1 MIARSRIKPP
11 PYPSLSRRGLKGWN
25 QKEELM
31 KKYIERMSFTM
42 ILIIGALLFLGV
54 SAAFAESP
62 ASALMLLPF
71 VGMAAAVEGNYLSD
85 LVLEEEDI
93 DASRDAVTVLSGQNL
108 AIGTVLGKILIGALS
123 ETHAGNTGNGAMTL
137 DATTP
142 ALANCQVGVYKAAC
156 TAAAANGGTFEV
168 FDPKGNS
175 LGEVAVGAT
184 HANQIKF
191 VIADGATDFIVG
203 DTFLITV
210 AAGSGKVK
218 ILTPAGLDGTQRAY
232 GALIADVD
240 ASGADKVGAA
250 IVREAVLKDT
260 GLVWPGG
267 ITDGQK
273 TTALDELYA
282 QHITIRKG
290 V

>member
-1 MIARSRIKPP
+1 MRD
-11 PYPSLSRRGLKGWN
+11 
-25 QKEELM
+25 
-31 KKYIERMSFTM
+31 YIERMSITM
-42 ILIIGALLFLGV
+42 FLAVLIVGCLLIVGATAV
-54 SAAFAESP
+54 FAESP

-85 LVLEEEDI
+85 LVLDEEDI
-93 DASRDAVTVLSGQNL
+93 DRSRDAVTVLSGQNL
-108 AIGTVLGKILIGALS
+108 AIGTVLGKILIGALT
-123 ETHAGNTGNGAMTL
+123 ETHVGNTGNGVMTI

-142 ALANCQVGVYKAAC
+142 ALANCQAGVYSAKC

-184 HANQIKF
+184 FADQIKF
-191 VIADGATDFIVG
+191 VVADGATDFIVG
-203 DTFLITV
+203 DTFLVTV

-218 ILTPAGLDGTQRAY
+218 ILAPAALDGTQDAF

-240 ASGADKVGAA
+240 ASSADKAGAA
-250 IVREAVLKDT
+250 IVREAVLKDA
-260 GLVWPGG
+260 GLVWPAG
-267 ITDGQK
+267 ITAGEK
-273 TTALDELYA
+273 TAALAKLYA
-282 QHITIRKG
+282 QHITVRTA